1 MRGAFALVAVP
12 LLLVGCPGEEE
23 RGGFGNPPAPPASP
37 LPPVEMAPGQGTQ
50 LVQVTAAGGFRFEPE
65 ALRIRAGRTTEFE
78 LSNVDDQEHT
88 FVISE
93 MAVVMLAG
101 AGQTVSSKVSVDPAI
116 AGRFAFFCSIG
127 GHRASGMEGTIVVG
141 GG

>member
-1 MRGAFALVAVP
+1 MRGPFALVVALQ
-12 LLLVGCPGEEE
+12 LLAGCTGED
-23 RGGFGNPPAPPASP
+23 GGFGSPPAPAESP
-37 LPPVEMAPGQGTQ
+37 SPGPLETPPDEDPIQ
-50 LVQVTAAGGFRFEPE
+50 AARVSTPGGFRFEPV

-78 LSNVDDQEHT
+78 LSNEDDQEHT

-93 MAVVMLAG
+93 LAVVMLAG
-101 AGQTVSSKVSVDPAI
+101 AGQTVSSTVSIDPAN